1 MKPDDIKRYIRLFH
15 ERDLPNVVEREL
27 KLSLNPGK
35 ATVIIGPRR
44 SGKTYLLYSLVGDER
59 ERYVY
64 LNFENPLLF
73 GITGRDFPGVV
84 DAYFDLYPENV
95 GGEVFFL
102 LDEIQ
107 NVPDWEIGVRYLLD
121 EGFMVAVTGS
131 SSRLLSREVAT
142 QLRGRGIPCTL
153 LPLSFREFL
162 RFKGVDFKKRDL
174 YGRKVHVIK
183 NLLDE
188 YLRYGAFPEVALLGD
203 KVRILEEYLSVM
215 ITKDVVERRG
225 IRNVALIETLVKL
238 LLSNYAKYTSY
249 SSIHRFLKSEF
260 GTSKTTVLEY
270 LRALEDSFFVFFLPK
285 FARSEKESLR
295 APKKVY
301 LVDTGLAIFSRKDPA
316 RDIENAVFLELLRR
330 KHYLNPLLNVHY
342 YGGSGEKEVDFVVS
356 ESGRVVELIQVTL
369 SLKDARE
376 RELSAIIRAGRN
388 LGCENLT
395 VVTLEEEETIER
407 DGRRINV
414 VPLWKFLL
422 GLTPSAPQSASPSPG
437 PS

>member
-1 MKPDDIKRYIRLFH
+1 MRSDDVKRYIRLFH
-15 ERDLPNVVEREL
+15 ERDLPEVLKREREV
-27 KLSLNPGK
+27 SLNPGK

-44 SGKTYLLYSLVGDER
+44 SGKTYLLYSLVGEER

-95 GGEVFFL
+95 GKEVFFL

-131 SSRLLSREVAT
+131 SSKLLSREVAT
-142 QLRGRGIPCTL
+142 QLRGRGISYTL

-162 RFKGVDFKKRDL
+162 QFKGVELKRHDV
-174 YGRKVHVIK
+174 YGRKVHRIK
-183 NLLDE
+183 ELLGE
-188 YLRYGAFPEVALLGD
+188 YLRYGAFPEVVLLDD
-203 KVRILEEYLSVM
+203 KVRILEEYFSVM
-215 ITKDVVERRG
+215 ITKDVVERHG
-225 IRNVALIETLVKL
+225 IRNVALIEALVKL

-249 SSIHRFLKSEF
+249 SSIHRFLQSEF
-260 GTSKTTVLEY
+260 GTSKTTALEY

-285 FARSEKESLR
+285 FARSEKESIR

-301 LVDTGLAIFSRKDPA
+301 LIDTGFALFSRKDPA
-316 RDIENAVFLELLRR
+316 RDMENAVFLELLRR
-330 KHYLNPLLNVHY
+330 KHYQNPLLNICY

-356 ESGRVVELIQVTL
+356 ESGKVVELIQVTL
-369 SLKDARE
+369 SLSDAEE
-376 RELSAIIRAGRN
+376 RELSSLTEAGRN
-388 LGCENLT
+388 LGCKNLT
-395 VVTLEEEETIER
+395 VVTLDEEETIER
-407 DGRRINV
+407 DNLRINV

-422 GLTPSAPQSASPSPG
+422 GLTPPALP
-437 PS
+437 